1 MKIKLKLNRLTI
13 PEKITRAQQIVTA
26 MTGNADFT
34 SPQPPLTNVTTAINA
49 LDTAYATA
57 QAARQEAKTRTI
69 EQNQREEELDG
80 VLSQLAS
87 HVESIAGDD
96 ETTIR
101 SAGMDVRSA
110 PTPTS
115 DLDAPESL
123 TATSGDRDGEVD
135 LQWDKVNRARSYV
148 IERSPDPP
156 TATSWSHAAAAT
168 KSQATIDGL
177 TSGTKYWFR
186 VAAVGANGQSP
197 WSNPAPKV
205 AP

>member
-1 MKIKLKLNRLTI
+1 M
-13 PEKITRAQQIVTA
+13 
-26 MTGNADFT
+26 
-34 SPQPPLTNVTTAINA
+34 
-49 LDTAYATA
+49 
-57 QAARQEAKTRTI
+57 
-69 EQNQREEELDG
+69 EEELGG

-87 HVESIAGDD
+87 HVESVAGGD
-96 ETTIR
+96 EKMIM
-101 SAGMDVRSA
+101 SAGMNVRSA
-110 PTPTS
+110 PTTS

-123 TATSGDRDGEVD
+123 TPTMGDRDGEVD

-156 TATSWSHAAAAT
+156 TATSWSHAATST
-168 KSQATIDGL
+168 KSQVTVDGL

-197 WSNPAPKV
+197 WSNPVSKV